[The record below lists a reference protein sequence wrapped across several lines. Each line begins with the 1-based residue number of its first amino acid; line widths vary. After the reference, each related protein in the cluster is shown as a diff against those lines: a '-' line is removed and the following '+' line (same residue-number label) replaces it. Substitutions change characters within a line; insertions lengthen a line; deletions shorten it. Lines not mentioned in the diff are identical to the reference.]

1 MKMKTAAAITGV
13 SYLGLVMPRMFQRP
27 KQGKRFITRTEAC
40 IIMQEMP
47 RKTLWR
53 LLKEQ

>member
-27 KQGKRFITRTEAC
+27 KQIGRAHV
-40 IIMQEMP
+40 
-47 RKTLWR
+47 
-53 LLKEQ
+53 

>member
-13 SYLGLVMPRMFQRP
+13 SYLGLVMPRMFQSR
-27 KQGKRFITRTEAC
+27 GKRFITLTEAC